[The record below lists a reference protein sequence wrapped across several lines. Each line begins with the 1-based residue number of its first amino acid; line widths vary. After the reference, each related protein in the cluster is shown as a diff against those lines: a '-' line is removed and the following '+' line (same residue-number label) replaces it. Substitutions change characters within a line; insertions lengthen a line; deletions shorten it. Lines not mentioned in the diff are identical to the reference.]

1 MFAGFM
7 QDETTSMLDSFG
19 DDIGWSI
26 EDVTHWAEINL
37 PYTEKGTNKLS
48 QTNKQINK

>member
-1 MFAGFM
+1 MPRFTGTI

-19 DDIGWSI
+19 DDTGWSL

-37 PYTEKGTNKLS
+37 PDTDK
-48 QTNKQINK
+48 